1 MIVAMG
7 NIFGER
13 LKKLRHSK
21 GITQKELA
29 KQLQIG
35 RSSIAE
41 YEAGKKTPTG
51 PVVAK
56 IAKYFSVSA
65 DYLLGLTDDPRPRS
79 GKFDPME
86 YLPRSVKDM
95 ITKTPEELRT
105 IGKRLIEIA
114 DELEGKGEL
123 K

>member
-1 MIVAMG
+1 MITAMG
-7 NIFGER
+7 MFADR
-13 LKKLRHSK
+13 LKKLREDRKISQR
-21 GITQKELA
+21 TLA
-29 KQLQIG
+29 RETGLSPAIIS
-35 RSSIAE
+35 R
-41 YEAGKKTPTG
+41 YESGERTPTED
-51 PVVAK
+51 VIYK
-56 IAKYFSVSA
+56 IARYFNVSA
-65 DYLLGLTDDPRPRS
+65 DYLLGLTDDPRPKS

>member
-1 MIVAMG
+1 MIVAME

-29 KQLQIG
+29 EQLQIG

-56 IAKYFSVSA
+56 IAKYFSVST
-65 DYLLGLTDDPRPRS
+65 DYLLGLTDDPTPKS
-79 GKFDPME
+79 GE
-86 YLPRSVKDM
+86 LPEFVKE
-95 ITKTPEELRT
+95 KLKRLEELEKERE
-105 IGKRLIEIA
+105 RLLEIIE
-114 DELEGKGEL
+114 EL
-123 K
+123 KKIAEKMR

>member
-1 MIVAMG
+1 MIVAME

-29 KQLQIG
+29 EQLQIG

-56 IAKYFSVSA
+56 IAKYFSVST
-65 DYLLGLTDDPRPRS
+65 DYLLGLTDDPTPKS
-79 GKFDPME
+79 GE
-86 YLPRSVKDM
+86 LPAFIKEKLKRL
-95 ITKTPEELRT
+95 EELEKERE
-105 IGKRLIEIA
+105 RLLEIIE
-114 DELEGKGEL
+114 EL
-123 K
+123 KKIAEKLG

>member
-1 MIVAMG
+1 MIVAME

-29 KQLQIG
+29 EQLQIG

-56 IAKYFSVSA
+56 IAKYFSVST
-65 DYLLGLTDDPRPRS
+65 DYLLGLTDDPTPKS
-79 GKFDPME
+79 GE
-86 YLPRSVKDM
+86 LPEFLKEKLKRL
-95 ITKTPEELRT
+95 EELQKKV
-105 IGKRLIEIA
+105 GKLQDILQQA
-114 DELEGKGEL
+114 LQMLEGGSDDKG
-123 K
+123 